1 MFKQVGLRFYSTLE
15 GLDQHQ
21 LSVGSEVRLL
31 RHPAF
36 PLVHQLFSVRP
47 LDIFY
52 YDLLFISAYADLMM
66 RRSAMKYKSST
77 TSLFIDAG
85 LGATLGGN

>member
-66 RRSAMKYKSST
+66 REIAMKYKTST
-77 TSLFIDAG
+77 TSSLH
-85 LGATLGGN
+85 